1 MLAFTLSTKAGQLE
15 VESLNMHTRFVSN
28 EFGLSSDRSVEIGLV
43 KEMAV
48 CDWRF
53 LGHFDEHK
61 RELPAKDL

>member
-28 EFGLSSDRSVEIGLV
+28 EFGLSSDRSVEIGLF

-48 CDWRF
+48 CD
-53 LGHFDEHK
+53 
-61 RELPAKDL
+61 